1 MANRSNTSDG
11 QSRQASAQKRAK
23 PNRAVKS
30 DSQIVKRSAEGLHK
44 RNKHRGR
51 YDFDKL
57 VAALPALAQ
66 YVIKNPR
73 GDKSISFDNPKAV
86 TLLNQALLK
95 EHYGI
100 ENWQIP
106 EGFLCP
112 PIPGRADYI
121 HRIADLVQR
130 DLELKAEHSVR
141 ALDIGVGANCIYPII
156 GTTEYDWS
164 CVGSD
169 VDPVSI
175 KAAQWIVDNNA
186 RLKDNIELR
195 LQDNAKQIFKG
206 IIKQGETF
214 TVTTC
219 NPPFHKSLADAQEGT
234 LRKQKNLNINRS
246 KRGVKPAASA
256 NGLNF
261 GGQKAE
267 LWCPGGEEAFVL
279 NMANE
284 SQGVASNVVWFSTLI
299 SKKEN
304 VRPLRKRL
312 ELLGACDIVIQE
324 MAQGQKKSRFV
335 AWSFHD
341 QRARRELAK
350 KVLAFS

>member
-1 MANRSNTSDG
+1 MANRANTNNG
-11 QSRQASAQKRAK
+11 KLRQASAQKRASSK
-23 PNRAVKS
+23 PAAKS
-30 DSQIVKRSAEGLHK
+30 NSQVVKRSAEGLHK
-44 RNKHRGR
+44 RNKHKGQ

-57 VAALPALAQ
+57 VVALPELSQ
-66 YVIKNPR
+66 YVTKNPR
-73 GDKSISFDNPKAV
+73 GDKTISFDNPKAV

-95 EHYGI
+95 AHYGI

-121 HRIADLVQR
+121 HRIADLVSR
-130 DLELKAEHSVR
+130 DLELKVDQSVR

-156 GTTEYDWS
+156 GATEYDWS

-169 VDPVSI
+169 VDPISI
-175 KAAQWIVDNNA
+175 KAAQWIADNNA
-186 RLKDNIELR
+186 RLKDKIELR
-195 LQDNAKQIFKG
+195 LQGNANQIFKG
-206 IIKQGETF
+206 IIGDDEVF

-219 NPPFHKSLADAQEGT
+219 NPPFHKSLADAQQGT
-234 LRKQKNLNINRS
+234 QRKQKNLNINRS
-246 KRGVKPAASA
+246 KRGVKLAIGAK
-256 NGLNF
+256 GLNF

-284 SQGVASNVVWFSTLI
+284 SQGLASNVVWFSTLI

-304 VRPLRKRL
+304 IRPLRKRL
-312 ELLGACDIVIQE
+312 EKIGAVDIVIQE

-341 QRARRELAK
+341 KRARCELAK
-350 KVLAFS
+350 KVAVFS